1 MYEIIYLDLKLIFF
15 FCLRIPGRIMRN
27 TCMMFEQFDLI
38 GSWKDR
44 IWK

>member
-1 MYEIIYLDLKLIFF
+1 
-15 FCLRIPGRIMRN
+15 
-27 TCMMFEQFDLI
+27 MMFEQFDLI